1 MGHALG
7 APTLS
12 VAESLGAD
20 PPAIHRILD
29 RLVAACSS
37 AFVRTRARDCKFS
50 KRHRNRA
57 TSKLER
63 NDAFPWLPRHLRLN
77 RKDEDATGGKIAQK
91 ATDFPSIRQTG
102 CCKVSGFRKN
112 G

>member
-1 MGHALG
+1 
-7 APTLS
+7 
-12 VAESLGAD
+12 
-20 PPAIHRILD
+20 
-29 RLVAACSS
+29 
-37 AFVRTRARDCKFS
+37 
-50 KRHRNRA
+50 
-57 TSKLER
+57 LER

-102 CCKVSGFRKN
+102 CRKVSGFRKN